1 MKWKRILGWTIASL
15 FALLLIAIIGGY
27 FALRSDRFQQY
38 ALHKIA
44 TEAEHA
50 TGATT
55 EIGGLDFSLSHLT
68 AQLRDITLHGTEAS
82 GQPPLLHVD
91 KLTVSLKI
99 VSVLRQQVNL
109 RQILIEH
116 PVVYLRVDKNGKT
129 NLPSPPPSSAG
140 SNTSIFD
147 LAVGH
152 AQITNGEVNY
162 NDRKT
167 PLDADLHELA
177 ADIRFASFAQRY
189 EGELS
194 YKNGHVRYAQYAPL
208 SHDLNLAF
216 SANPERLDLKSATLR
231 VGSSN
236 VTLQAVLSH
245 YTNPIVDGSY
255 NIQIHTQ
262 DFDQI
267 AAGASPAGDVSLT
280 GKLHYQAVANKS
292 SLQSVSADGR
302 IVSDILT
309 AVASRNRV
317 ELRKL
322 EGAYRLADGN
332 LQLTGLSVESFG
344 GRITGKAEIAHLD
357 ATPDAHVQA
366 LLENISLK
374 ALQKTLGAQQLRNTT
389 LAGTVSGRTDASWTG
404 TIDNIRAHSDLTI
417 QTRASSTSNAAA
429 SEVPMNGAIHASYDG
444 PSQTIELRDTTLT
457 LPSTTIT
464 AQGKVSNRSDLQVQ
478 IVANDLHQA
487 ASLVS
492 AFGAQSAIPPIS
504 GSATVTA
511 QIRGSVKKPEISAQ
525 LKGQNIEVQGSQWTT
540 VQAAVQADSSKLT
553 VQNAS
558 LVSPRHEQATLNATV
573 SLRNW
578 SYDPSD
584 SIKATLDV
592 QRMRI
597 TDLLQLA
604 NQHYPVS
611 GELSANL
618 KFDGSQLNPG
628 GTGSAR
634 IANAQVYGEPIQNLT
649 ANFQAHDGTIAST
662 LNVTANAGAVDANLS
677 YTPKTRTYNVRLNA
691 PTVIVQKLQTV
702 QTKNLGVTGTVTATV
717 TGQGTLDDPQLVAS
731 VQIPELQIKQNSIGN
746 LKTELRVAQHAA
758 DFTLDSTVVQSPVH
772 ARGHVALDQNYNA
785 DATIDTGT
793 IPLQVLLATY
803 APSAPQGVQGQAEL
817 HATLKGPLKDM
828 SQVEAHVSVPVL
840 NGSYQSLQIG
850 IAQPIKIDY
859 ASSVATIQPFEIKG
873 TDTSLRIQGRV
884 PLAGGSGTP
893 TLTAQGS
900 ADLRI
905 LQIVDPDYASAGTI
919 SLDVRATGTSDHPSV
934 QGQIQLKDVSFNT
947 SSAPVGIAKLN
958 GTIDISNERLQ
969 FTKMTGE
976 LGGGQVS
983 LGGSVTYRPDVQFN
997 LALQAKSMRLLYPDG
1012 LRSSLEANL
1021 AYSGT
1026 PQASTLSGR
1035 VLLNRLSFTQDFDLS
1050 KFADQFSGSNALAQ
1064 PGFADTVK
1072 LAVAVQS
1079 QDLNATSSQ
1088 ISIAGIAA
1096 LQVGGTAA
1104 DPVITGRATLSSGE
1118 LFYRNV
1124 RYQLQSGII
1133 TFDNPTETHP
1143 VLNLSV
1149 TTIVEQYNL
1158 TLALRGPLDK
1168 LATSYTSDPPLATAD
1183 IINLIARGKT
1193 TQESAAQSTSTDSMI
1208 ASQAASEVSG
1218 SLQKLAGISSLSIDP
1233 TLGGNGQSPST
1244 QVAIQQRV
1252 TKNLLFTFST
1262 DVSQPG
1268 SEIVQGEY
1276 QINKQWSV
1284 SVARDQLGG
1293 FSADGRYHKRF

>member
-1 MKWKRILGWTIASL
+1 MKWKRILGWAIASL
-15 FALLLIAIIGGY
+15 LTLLMIAIIGGY
-27 FALRSDRFQQY
+27 FILRSDRFQQY
-38 ALHKIA
+38 ALHQIA
-44 TEAEHA
+44 TQAEHA
-50 TGATT
+50 TGAKT
-55 EIGGLDFSLSHLT
+55 EVGGLDFSLSHLT

-109 RQILIEH
+109 RQLLIEH
-116 PVVYLRVDKNGKT
+116 PVVYLRVDKDGKT
-129 NLPSPPPSSAG
+129 NLPTPPSSAG
-140 SNTSIFD
+140 SSASIFD
-147 LAVGH
+147 LAVRH

-177 ADIRFASFAQRY
+177 ADVRFAVFAKRY
-189 EGELS
+189 DGELS
-194 YKNGHVRYAQYAPL
+194 YKDGHVRYAQYTPL
-208 SHDLNLAF
+208 AHNLNLAF
-216 SANPERLDLKSATLR
+216 GVDPERVDLKSANLQI
-231 VGSSN
+231 GSSN
-236 VTLQAVLSH
+236 VNAQATMKN
-245 YTNPIVDGSY
+245 YANPIIDGSY
-255 NIQIHTQ
+255 TVQVHTQ
-262 DFDQI
+262 DFAQM
-267 AAGASPAGDVSLT
+267 AASVSPAGDLALT
-280 GKLHYQAVANKS
+280 GRLHYQSVAHETALRGL
-292 SLQSVSADGR
+292 SLDGR
-302 IVSDILT
+302 VASDLLS
-309 AVASRNRV
+309 AAASRNRI

-322 EGAYRLADGN
+322 QGSYELANGSLRLTN
-332 LQLTGLSVESFG
+332 VSVESLG
-344 GRITGKAEIAHLD
+344 GRIMGNAEIAHID
-357 ATPDAHVQA
+357 ATPDSDIEAS
-366 LLENISLK
+366 LENISLK
-374 ALQKTLGAQQLRNTT
+374 ALQKALGVQQIRNTT
-389 LAGTVSGRTDASWTG
+389 LAGTVGGRAEASWKG
-404 TIDNIRAHSDLTI
+404 AVDNIRAHSDLTI
-417 QTRASSTSNAAA
+417 QARAAGTPNAG
-429 SEVPMNGAIHASYDG
+429 SGEVPINGTIHASFDG
-444 PSQTIELRDTTLT
+444 PGQTIELRDTTLE

-464 AQGKVSNRSDLQVQ
+464 AQGKVSNRSNLQVQ
-478 IVANDLHQA
+478 IVASDLHQT
-487 ASLVS
+487 ASLAS
-492 AFGAQSAIPPIS
+492 AFGIENIPAIS
-504 GSATVTA
+504 GTATLSAQVH
-511 QIRGSVKKPEISAQ
+511 GSVKKPEITAQ
-525 LKGQNIEVQGSQWTT
+525 LKGQNLAVQGSEWTS
-540 VQAAVQADSSKLT
+540 VQASVQADPSKLV
-553 VQNAS
+553 VQNAL
-558 LVSPRHEQATLNATV
+558 LVSPRHEQATLSANIA
-573 SLRNW
+573 LRNW

-584 SIKATLDV
+584 SIKANLDV

-628 GTGSAR
+628 GAGSAR
-634 IANAQVYGEPIQNLT
+634 IINAQVYGEPIQNLT
-649 ANFQAHDGTIAST
+649 ANFQGHDGTIAST
-662 LNVTANAGAVDANLS
+662 LNATANAGAVDANLS
-677 YTPKTRTYNVRLNA
+677 YTPKTKAYNIRMNA
-691 PTVIVQKLQTV
+691 PAVIMQKLQTV
-702 QTKNLGVTGTVTATV
+702 QTRNLGISGTVTAAV
-717 TGQGTLDDPQLVAS
+717 MGQGTLDDPQLVAS
-731 VQIPELQIKQNSIGN
+731 VEIPELQIKQNSIGN
-746 LKTELRVAQHAA
+746 LKTELHVAQHAA

-772 ARGHVALDQNYNA
+772 ARGHVALDQNYSA
-785 DATIDTGT
+785 DATIDTGA

-828 SQVEAHVSVPVL
+828 AHLEAHVSVPVL

-850 IAQPIKIDY
+850 IAQPVKIDY
-859 ASSVATIQPFEIKG
+859 ADSVVTLQPFEIKG

-884 PLAGGSGTP
+884 PLAGGSGSP

-905 LQIVDPDYASAGTI
+905 LQIVDPDYTSAGTL

-934 QGQIQLKDVSFNT
+934 QGQMQLKDVSFNT
-947 SSAPVGIAKLN
+947 ASAPVGIANLN
-958 GTIDISNERLQ
+958 GTIDISNDRLQ
-969 FTKMTGE
+969 FTKMTGAV
-976 LGGGQVS
+976 GGGQVS

-997 LALQAKSMRLLYPDG
+997 LALQAKSVRLLYPDG
-1012 LRSSLEANL
+1012 LRSLLEANL
-1021 AYSGT
+1021 AFGGT

-1035 VLLNRLSFTQDFDLS
+1035 VLVNRLSFTQDFDLS

-1072 LAVAVQS
+1072 LAIAVQS

-1088 ISIAGIAA
+1088 VSLSGIAA

-1104 DPVITGRATLSSGE
+1104 DPVITGRTTLTSGE

-1124 RYQLQSGII
+1124 RYQLQNGII

-1143 VLNLSV
+1143 VLNVSA
-1149 TTIVEQYNL
+1149 TTTVEQYNL
-1158 TLALRGPLDK
+1158 TLGLRGPLDR
-1168 LATSYTSDPPLATAD
+1168 LATTYTSDPPLATAD

-1244 QVAIQQRV
+1244 QIAIQQRV

-1276 QINKQWSV
+1276 QLNKQWSV

-1293 FSADGRYHKRF
+1293 FSADGKYHKRF